1 MKWVERGTGTM
12 SGRINP
18 ILQMT
23 REAIEAGKPLEVR
36 KIRQLRA
43 ESKQAATI
51 FKAVF
56 WVGIVLFN
64 LVLWAPMPI
73 ALSKTVLYTVAFIVL
88 VIALVVPI
96 LGLRKHQMNIELLKV
111 NKQSLKRKTVNEAG
125 RVYMEK
131 VKWQDRPFINAEFEL
146 LDGSKWSDSPD
157 RND

>member
-1 MKWVERGTGTM
+1 M